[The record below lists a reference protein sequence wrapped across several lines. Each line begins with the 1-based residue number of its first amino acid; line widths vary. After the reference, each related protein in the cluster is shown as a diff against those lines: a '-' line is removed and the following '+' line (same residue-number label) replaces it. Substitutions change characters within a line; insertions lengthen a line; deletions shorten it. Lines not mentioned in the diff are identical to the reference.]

1 MPPFETTR
9 HELRHPRLPAT
20 FAGGGTLRIA
30 QVSDFHALAST
41 PESRIR
47 AAFEAVAE
55 ERPDLVFLTGDF
67 LSYSRRPLRH
77 FPRLFR
83 GIGAPT
89 FAVLGNHDHWVD
101 PHGVRGVLEGLGHTV
116 LQNQACAVMVRNT
129 RIWIVGVD
137 DATSRREN
145 VGLAFAG
152 VPAGEPTLVL
162 AHTPSTFDRLPED
175 RETICFSGHTHG
187 GHVYLGRF
195 TERLGRAMGMRYLR
209 GHYRRP
215 NHQLYVN
222 RGLGGGGPVPRV
234 GSKPE
239 VAFFR
244 VAA

>member
-9 HELRHPRLPAT
+9 HHLLHPRLPA
-20 FAGGGTLRIA
+20 GDVVRIA

-41 PESRIR
+41 PETRLR
-47 AAFEAVAE
+47 AAFDAVAE

-67 LSYSRRPLRH
+67 LSYTRRPLRH

-101 PHGVRGVLEGLGHTV
+101 PKGVRSVLEGMGQTV
-116 LQNQACAVMVRNT
+116 LQNEATSVMVRNT

-145 VGLAFAG
+145 VDLAFAG
-152 VPAGEPTLVL
+152 VPPGEPTLVL
-162 AHTPSTFDRLPED
+162 AHTPSTFDRLPKEH
-175 RETICFSGHTHG
+175 ETICFSGHTHG
-187 GHVYLGRF
+187 GHIYLGSF
-195 TERLGRAMGMRYLR
+195 TEKIGRAMGMRYIR
-209 GHYRRP
+209 GHYQRP

-222 RGLGGGGPVPRV
+222 RGIGSGGPLPRV
-234 GSKPE
+234 RSEPE
-239 VAFFR
+239 VAFFH
-244 VAA
+244 VAAHAA